1 MKKLSTIKRVAISS
15 VLLLIFFALTSI
27 ANSAPDS
34 DKQKLDNL
42 KRSISSLEKRLENRN
57 REKNN
62 LVNEL
67 KKVEIDAAKIGRSIR
82 QLNIKI
88 KNRSNKLYSL
98 EIQQRDLQ
106 KNIKNQ
112 NSAISEHLAAAYKL
126 GDQEPIKL
134 LLNQEDPQQLSRLF
148 KYYSYFLEARNKKI
162 ETYIADVEKLS
173 ALMTEVTQQKLL
185 LDSAKKELV
194 QDQKQYLVIGK
205 RRSQALEKLNI
216 SLQSDTAKLNKL
228 IAERAELEEL
238 LNTVEVA
245 VNDMP
250 LTAPPGQQTFVS
262 QKGLLQWPLKG
273 RVAHS
278 YGSQRSGSLRWE
290 GWMIGAKSGQS
301 VNAVHDGHVI
311 FSNYL
316 RGFGLL
322 IILNHG
328 DGYMTLYAHN
338 EELLKDT
345 GDWVLSNETI
355 ARAGDSGGLDKPALY
370 FEIRKQGQP
379 ADPKI
384 WLGKR

>member
-1 MKKLSTIKRVAISS
+1 MIKLSAIKQVAICS
-15 VLLLIFFALTSI
+15 VLLLIFSSPAF
-27 ANSAPDS
+27 SADT
-34 DKQKLDNL
+34 DKQKLDKL
-42 KRSISSLEKRLENRN
+42 KRAISSLEKRLDKRN

-67 KKVEIDAAKIGRSIR
+67 KQVEIEAANTGKSIR
-82 QLNIKI
+82 QLNTKI
-88 KNRSNKLYSL
+88 NRRSNKLSSL
-98 EIQQRDLQ
+98 ENQQRDLQ

-173 ALMTEVTQQKLL
+173 TLVTEVTQQKLL

-194 QDQKQYLVIGK
+194 ADQKQFLLVSK
-205 RRSQALEKLNI
+205 RRSAALNKLNI
-216 SLQSDTAKLNKL
+216 SLQSDKAKLNKL

-238 LNTVEVA
+238 LNTVKVA
-245 VNDMP
+245 TRELVLAP
-250 LTAPPGQQTFVS
+250 PPGQQTFVS
-262 QKGLLQWPLKG
+262 QKGLLQRPLKG

-301 VNAVHDGHVI
+301 VNAVHDGQVI

-379 ADPKI
+379 ADPKV

>member
-1 MKKLSTIKRVAISS
+1 MIKLSAIKQVAICS
-15 VLLLIFFALTSI
+15 VLLLIFSSLAF
-27 ANSAPDS
+27 SADT
-34 DKQKLDNL
+34 DKQKLDKL
-42 KRSISSLEKRLENRN
+42 KRAISSLEKRLDQRN

-67 KKVEIDAAKIGRSIR
+67 KKVEIEAAKTGKRIR
-82 QLNIKI
+82 QLNTKSN
-88 KNRSNKLYSL
+88 NRTNKLYSL

-112 NSAISEHLAAAYKL
+112 NAAITEHLAAAYKL

-148 KYYSYFLEARNKKI
+148 KYYSYFLDARNKKI
-162 ETYIADVEKLS
+162 ERYIADVENLS
-173 ALMTEVTQQKLL
+173 TLVTQVTQQKLL

-194 QDQKQYLVIGK
+194 EDQKQYLAVSD
-205 RRSQALEKLNI
+205 RRSKALKKLNT
-216 SLQSDTAKLNKL
+216 SLQTDQAQLNKL
-228 IAERAELEEL
+228 IAERAELEEV

-245 VNDMP
+245 VSD
-250 LTAPPGQQTFVS
+250 LALAPPSFEQSFAS

-290 GWMIGAKSGQS
+290 GWLIGAKSGQP
-301 VNAVHDGHVI
+301 VNAVHDGQVI

-338 EELLKDT
+338 EELLKAT

-355 ARAGDSGGLDKPALY
+355 ARAGNSGGLDKPALY

-379 ADPKI
+379 ADPKV